1 MYLISTRFGN
11 VGIAFETGLIFVPK
25 MNAASLFPA
34 ILTNA
39 TMLEDLNRR
48 FPVLGPRLFEI
59 SKSVEGG
66 EDRVTYVWDRMVKF
80 FLGNQTTV
88 TPDNEDG
95 FLDVSGSDR
104 MGCSY
109 KHVCAGY
116 LTPYHKLKTRNYMER
131 DFSFYRAKTLDK
143 YW

>member
-1 MYLISTRFGN
+1 M
-11 VGIAFETGLIFVPK
+11 K
-25 MNAASLFPA
+25 AASLFLA

-39 TMLEDLNRR
+39 TLLEDLNRR
-48 FPVLGPRLFEI
+48 FPVLGPRLFEV

-80 FLGNQTTV
+80 YLGNQTTI
-88 TPDNEDG
+88 TPDNEKG

-109 KHVCAGY
+109 KPICAGY
-116 LTPYHKLKTRNYMER
+116 LVPHHKLKTRNYMER
-131 DFSFYRAKTLDK
+131 DFSFYRAKAHKMNTGNWK
-143 YW
+143 KMRGSNRHECVKIK

>member
-1 MYLISTRFGN
+1 
-11 VGIAFETGLIFVPK
+11 
-25 MNAASLFPA
+25 MNAATLFPA

-39 TMLEDLNRR
+39 SMLEDLNRR

-80 FLGNQTTV
+80 FLGNQTTI
-88 TPDNEDG
+88 TPDNEEG

-109 KHVCAGY
+109 KPVCAGC
-116 LTPYHKLKTRNYMER
+116 LVPYRKLKTRIYMER
-131 DFSFYRAKTLDK
+131 DFSFYMAKTNEMK
-143 YW
+143 KRRRSNKHVGVKIK

>member
-1 MYLISTRFGN
+1 
-11 VGIAFETGLIFVPK
+11 
-25 MNAASLFPA
+25 MNDASLFPA

-66 EDRVTYVWDRMVKF
+66 DDRVTYVWDRMVNF
-80 FLGNQTTV
+80 FLGNQTTI
-88 TPDNEDG
+88 TPDNEEG

-104 MGCSY
+104 IGCSY
-109 KHVCAGY
+109 KPICAGY
-116 LTPYHKLKTRNYMER
+116 LVAYHNLKTRNYMER
-131 DFSFYRAKTLDK
+131 DFSLYRAKAYEMNTGNRK
-143 YW
+143 KN

>member
-1 MYLISTRFGN
+1 M
-11 VGIAFETGLIFVPK
+11 K
-25 MNAASLFPA
+25 AASLFLA

-80 FLGNQTTV
+80 FLGNQTTI
-88 TPDNEDG
+88 TPDNEEG
-95 FLDVSGSDR
+95 FLDVSRSDR

-109 KHVCAGY
+109 KPMCAGY
-116 LTPYHKLKTRNYMER
+116 LAPYHKLKTRNYMEK
-131 DFSFYRAKTLDK
+131 DF
-143 YW
+143 